1 MVGPGSSWWDNLVG
15 PYSLYLN
22 KGDPP
27 SPNKFESSSE
37 VVHSGAYCAKLSLLN
52 PVDNRARRIH
62 IEHNWDP
69 IRDRHLFVESW
80 YYLPPDFVVDD
91 WTDLHRAV
99 EERLGS
105 NEGFQMTVTITK
117 LSKVSEGEYRLR
129 APINLGWVDNDGNGI
144 NDLPRN
150 YEVESKDSIRF
161 GQWFKITTYIYRDLQ
176 HGIYK
181 LWLNDALQ
189 WDMHDLRTIGILPER
204 LASPPAGYTGS
215 LASGIS
221 LYSGNWKQ
229 PDDKDWLG
237 VHPKHAYYD
246 DFTAWSPSEWSDDAI
261 ITANDTPTMMLAG
274 HNYTVHITIRNVGL
288 TMWTSAQHYE
298 LDVVGDSSLFGPAH
312 VLPMEPK
319 RRIPPGSPQTVHLY
333 LQNTAPGEQYTFTFE
348 ITAPNSG
355 GAYTLQYQMTRE
367 GTWFGQTTGIT
378 VTVS

>member
-1 MVGPGSSWWDNLVG
+1 
-15 PYSLYLN
+15 
-22 KGDPP
+22 
-27 SPNKFESSSE
+27 
-37 VVHSGAYCAKLSLLN
+37 
-52 PVDNRARRIH
+52 
-62 IEHNWDP
+62 
-69 IRDRHLFVESW
+69 
-80 YYLPPDFVVDD
+80 
-91 WTDLHRAV
+91 
-99 EERLGS
+99 
-105 NEGFQMTVTITK
+105 
-117 LSKVSEGEYRLR
+117 
-129 APINLGWVDNDGNGI
+129 
-144 NDLPRN
+144 
-150 YEVESKDSIRF
+150 VESKDSIRF

-246 DFTAWSPSEWSDDAI
+246 DFTAWSPSEGSDDAI

-274 HNYTVHITIRNVGL
+274 HNYTVHITVRNTGL
-288 TMWTSAQHYE
+288 TTWTSGEKHKLGAT
-298 LDVVGDSSLFGPAH
+298 GDSSLFRPTGDSSLFTPTTGLQPARRWPES
-312 VLPMEPK
+312 LP
-319 RRIPPGSPQTVHLY
+319 RTV
-333 LQNTAPGEQYTFTFE
+333 APGEQYVFTFE

-367 GTWFGQTTGIT
+367 GTWFGEMTTKT
-378 VTVS
+378 VTVGI